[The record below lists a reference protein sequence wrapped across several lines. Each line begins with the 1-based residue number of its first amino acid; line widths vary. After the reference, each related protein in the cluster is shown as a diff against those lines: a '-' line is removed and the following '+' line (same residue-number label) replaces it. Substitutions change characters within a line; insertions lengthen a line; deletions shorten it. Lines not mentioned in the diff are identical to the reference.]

1 MNRTGSVDPQA
12 ARLTGDLENRA
23 ALSAR
28 ILAIDDEPLN
38 TRVLLRLLEHA
49 GYSDVHCLT
58 DPRDVLPTF
67 LEMRPDLVLL
77 DLHMPYFDGFA
88 VMERLQPW
96 LSPDEYLPIVVLT
109 ADITTEA
116 KRRALAA
123 GAADFLTK
131 PFDSV
136 EVLLRIQNL
145 LEIRSLHQQLRQRT
159 DALEERL
166 GGILDSLDQVV
177 WSATMDGRPTFVSPA
192 VEPLFGTSATRLLD
206 DPQLGRALLLA
217 GGVGQPWNGLTGSPG
232 SPGSD
237 SDELEYKI
245 TRPDGV
251 ERWLRTRARLVRD
264 ADGTPI
270 RIDGIS
276 ADITEHRRLVEEV
289 ARLAAEREMNRIKR
303 EFVSIASHELRT
315 PLSALVGFS
324 ELLLQPD
331 VAEDERQLWTQT
343 MYGESLRLTQI
354 VDDLLDLS
362 RIEAGRITI
371 DPVPVDPRDVVE
383 RALAPFEAGP
393 DGPRLSRD
401 YAESLPLIPAD
412 SAKLGQVL
420 TNLLSNAIK
429 YSPAGGPIIVRIAQ
443 VGEVVRFSV
452 ADKGLGIPAEGLRRL
467 FERFYRVQ
475 ESDRGG
481 IRGTGLG
488 LYISRQLVEL
498 HDGRIWAESDGL
510 GKGSTFILELP
521 AIMSPVGAESDRV

>member
-1 MNRTGSVDPQA
+1 MNRTGSVDPQG
-12 ARLTGDLENRA
+12 ARFASDLEDRP

-38 TRVLLRLLEHA
+38 TRVLQRLLEHA
-49 GYSDVHCLT
+49 GYRDVHCLT
-58 DPRDVLPTF
+58 DPRDVLPSF

-109 ADITTEA
+109 ADITPEA

-159 DALEERL
+159 DLLEERL

-192 VEPLFGTSATRLLD
+192 MEPLFGTPATRLLD

-217 GGVGQPWNGLTGSPG
+217 GGVGHPWNGLTGSPG
-232 SPGSD
+232 GD
-237 SDELEYKI
+237 SDELEYQI

-251 ERWLRTRARLVRD
+251 ERWLRTRCRIVRD
-264 ADGTPI
+264 ADGAPI

-371 DPVPVDPRDVVE
+371 DPFPVDPREVVD

-393 DGPRLSRD
+393 DGTRLARD
-401 YAESLPLIPAD
+401 YAAELPLIPAD

-429 YSPAGGPIIVRIAQ
+429 YSPDGGPIIVRITQA
-443 VGEVVRFSV
+443 GEVVRFSV
-452 ADKGLGIPAEGLRRL
+452 VDQGLGIPTEELRRL

-488 LYISRQLVEL
+488 LYISKQLVEL
-498 HDGRIWAESDGL
+498 HDGRIWAESAGL
-510 GKGSTFILELP
+510 GKGSTFVLELP
-521 AIMSPVGAESDRV
+521 AIMSPVGAEVDHG